1 MFNSKLISVI
11 IRTKNEEQWIGH
23 CLKKIFSQKK
33 VNIEVILVDNLSN
46 DKTLD
51 IAKKFPIKIIKIKN
65 FKPGKAIN
73 LGVKKS
79 KGEIIVCLSA
89 HCIPCDDYWLKNL
102 TRNLNNKKVA
112 GIYGRQIPLPYTSDL
127 DKRDLLNTFGL
138 DKKIQRKDSFFH
150 NANSAFLK
158 SNWKKVNFDENITNI
173 EDRVWA
179 HKFISMGYKLI
190 YEPKASVYH
199 WHGIHQDMDIERCSN
214 IVRILESLGNNF
226 RSKHFKNINDM
237 KVILLIPQRGSFKE
251 YNGKSLIE
259 HTISS
264 GRESKYIKKIFV
276 YSDNKK
282 VSLISQKLNC
292 LAPFLRPKQLSEN
305 HVDLLSVARFF
316 LQQLEK
322 KNFFIDYVIVATEI
336 FPKRENRL
344 FDNLIKEIFNK
355 NYDAV
360 FPIKSEKSTILKF
373 DLKNTKFEFI
383 TNGFK
388 PSDMREEK
396 IYLSRPGYGF
406 VIRPDVLRSGNI
418 NYNNVGFYRVKK
430 PHFMNEIEN

>member
-79 KGEIIVCLSA
+79 KGEIIVSLSA

-158 SNWKKVNFDENITNI
+158 
-173 EDRVWA
+173 
-179 HKFISMGYKLI
+179 
-190 YEPKASVYH
+190 
-199 WHGIHQDMDIERCSN
+199 
-214 IVRILESLGNNF
+214 
-226 RSKHFKNINDM
+226 
-237 KVILLIPQRGSFKE
+237 
-251 YNGKSLIE
+251 
-259 HTISS
+259 
-264 GRESKYIKKIFV
+264 
-276 YSDNKK
+276 
-282 VSLISQKLNC
+282 
-292 LAPFLRPKQLSEN
+292 
-305 HVDLLSVARFF
+305 
-316 LQQLEK
+316 
-322 KNFFIDYVIVATEI
+322 
-336 FPKRENRL
+336 
-344 FDNLIKEIFNK
+344 
-355 NYDAV
+355 
-360 FPIKSEKSTILKF
+360 
-373 DLKNTKFEFI
+373 
-383 TNGFK
+383 
-388 PSDMREEK
+388 
-396 IYLSRPGYGF
+396 
-406 VIRPDVLRSGNI
+406 
-418 NYNNVGFYRVKK
+418 
-430 PHFMNEIEN
+430 